1 MFRLIKGRGKY
12 GDSIRDSGEEYN
24 ETISTLHILIREAV
38 KLERKSNAL
47 KHVNINS
54 SNKKKQS
61 FSNILS
67 RIYFKREKMIQLHI
81 FPLSRGEE
89 FHPFYFFLL

>member
-38 KLERKSNAL
+38 KLERKSNAI
-47 KHVNINS
+47 KHVNVHQFFQ
-54 SNKKKQS
+54 KKNNL
-61 FSNILS
+61 FE
-67 RIYFKREKMIQLHI
+67 IY
-81 FPLSRGEE
+81 
-89 FHPFYFFLL
+89 

>member
-54 SNKKKQS
+54 SNKKKTIFFKYFEQNIFLKGKNDSTSYFSTLEMRRIPS
-61 FSNILS
+61 F
-67 RIYFKREKMIQLHI
+67 
-81 FPLSRGEE
+81 
-89 FHPFYFFLL
+89 

>member
-38 KLERKSNAL
+38 KLERKSNAI

-54 SNKKKQS
+54 
-61 FSNILS
+61 
-67 RIYFKREKMIQLHI
+67 
-81 FPLSRGEE
+81 
-89 FHPFYFFLL
+89 